1 MKFKTTAKYIRSVYG
16 DNCIKLGYCEACHLL
31 RSHEPIA
38 YTSGVYGW
46 NFDLY
51 YINGIAICTGYRG
64 MIGSLPAVPVTEY
77 EEKARKIYDDYS
89 RPYNEREKEVNKLLR
104 EWLTACEEATK

>member
-16 DNCIKLGYCEACHLL
+16 NNAIQLGYCEACHLL

-51 YINGIAICTGYRG
+51 YIEGVAICTGYRG
-64 MIGSLPAVPVTEY
+64 MCGSRPAVPVTEY
-77 EEKARKIYDDYS
+77 EKAASAIWGDYS
-89 RPYNEREKEVNKLLR
+89 RPYEERAAEVEKLVY
-104 EWLTACEEATK
+104 EWLTACEEA